1 MALPDFDI
9 SWSKVLPHDF
19 GVWIECGT
27 QCDEVYVHTAVLKL
41 DETVDRSTSSYLD
54 DIFVNE
60 VVVSVQFVE
69 YHLLRYGLECKPA
82 ERVFDGATVFGE
94 IPDTLTRRSVSSLC
108 GKLIC
113 HLPVW
118 LRVATAFIKRR
129 ANSSTSTWDE
139 EIYDESLCV
148 CNAGRYG
155 SKSETE

>member
-1 MALPDFDI
+1 MALPDFDM

-82 ERVFDGATVFGE
+82 ERVFDGATVLG
-94 IPDTLTRRSVSSLC
+94 LA
-108 GKLIC
+108 
-113 HLPVW
+113 VW
-118 LRVATAFIKRR
+118 G
-129 ANSSTSTWDE
+129 S
-139 EIYDESLCV
+139 DESYV
-148 CNAGRYG
+148 G
-155 SKSETE
+155 SATTHSARFRTR

>member
-1 MALPDFDI
+1 MALPDFDM

-69 YHLLRYGLECKPA
+69 YHLFTDLN
-82 ERVFDGATVFGE
+82 
-94 IPDTLTRRSVSSLC
+94 VSQ
-108 GKLIC
+108 
-113 HLPVW
+113 
-118 LRVATAFIKRR
+118 R
-129 ANSSTSTWDE
+129 N
-139 EIYDESLCV
+139 V
-148 CNAGRYG
+148 CLMELQY
-155 SKSETE
+155 